1 MKMTHIALALFV
13 SLTANG
19 LMAKG
24 TERAN
29 ANPNAPL
36 AALTTISG
44 TPLRVNVGDD
54 MSFQV
59 FNTTISSGTVGQI
72 FPSSAADLADMGWFV
87 RLGTALY
94 APSFNEHSGT
104 ATSGLGATI
113 GFGARTVSAISGA
126 GTTASPFLVTTT
138 GTLATGIAAS
148 QRVTYV
154 NGENFFRKALT
165 LNNSGAAAISAR
177 VFLGSDIFLAASDSG
192 KPFRETVSGSPG
204 GRTCPGVTP
213 IYTIL
218 HISQGT
224 PASNG
229 FSGTG
234 FNSIWTQI
242 GAGTL
247 NNAINPADC
256 IDNGAALQWDVSI
269 PAGGSTIVSA
279 VTSFGDIPGGGV
291 IGPGPAAIITQV
303 PATNMFGMAL
313 LGLGMLG
320 LVGFGIRR
328 YS

>member
-1 MKMTHIALALFV
+1 MKMTHIALALFASIAVNSV
-13 SLTANG
+13 S
-19 LMAKG
+19 AKG
-24 TERAN
+24 TERAGS
-29 ANPNAPL
+29 APL
-36 AALTTISG
+36 AALSSISG

-59 FNTTISSGTVGQI
+59 FNSTISGGTAGQI
-72 FPSSAADLADMGWFV
+72 FPTGALNLADMGWFV
-87 RLGTALY
+87 RLGTTLY
-94 APSFNEHSGT
+94 APSFSEHEGT
-104 ATSGLGATI
+104 ATSSLGATT
-113 GFGARTVSAISGA
+113 GFGARTVSAVSGA
-126 GTTASPFLVTTT
+126 GTTASPFLITTT
-138 GTLATGIAAS
+138 GTLATGVAAS

-165 LNNSGAAAISAR
+165 LNNTGASAVSAR

-204 GRTCPGVTP
+204 GQTCAGVTP
-213 IYTIL
+213 VYTIL

-234 FNSIWTQI
+234 FSSIWAQI
-242 GAGTL
+242 GAGAL
-247 NNAINPADC
+247 DNAISTSAC

-269 PAGGSTIVSA
+269 PAGASTTVSA
-279 VTSFGDIPGGGV
+279 VTSFGEIPGSV
-291 IGPGPAAIITQV
+291 IGPAPAAIITPV
-303 PATNMFGMAL
+303 PATNLFGMAL
-313 LGLGMLG
+313 LGLGMIG